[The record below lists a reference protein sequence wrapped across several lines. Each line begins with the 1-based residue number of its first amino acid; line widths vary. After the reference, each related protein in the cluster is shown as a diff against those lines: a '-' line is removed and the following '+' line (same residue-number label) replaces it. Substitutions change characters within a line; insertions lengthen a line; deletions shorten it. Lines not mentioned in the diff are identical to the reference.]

1 MHDNIRRA
9 LSYANTHWVIR
20 AGGGEKG
27 DVGGQVPPYPG
38 RMWSVDKV
46 VVILW

>member
-1 MHDNIRRA
+1 MHDNVRRA
-9 LSYANTHWVIR
+9 LSYTPVHRVIR
-20 AGGGEKG
+20 AGGGEEE